1 MAETNMDFT
10 FFDGKENGNLTAT
23 MQYVDP
29 AAVGIFE
36 QIKAKALEVS
46 DDRAYVDIVKADV
59 DSIGIDVT
67 NNASLTAEHVTITG
81 RHKAY
86 VEQAQV
92 DVAND
97 VALAKEAAD
106 GSVALAIM
114 TAGDR
119 TSVTADRLAVDH
131 SVDLVE
137 QAVVV
142 STSHQQE
149 VSQLHQE
156 VVQFHTEVGSD
167 ALASTQAATAV
178 ALDRAVVNSL
188 TNQTVAASGIASESA
203 LTATQQAGLASD
215 AQSIATTKALQ
226 TGDDRFHTQLDRQ
239 AVYDMYGAVNSKHTL
254 VSGLTE
260 TVIDSTESVAQM
272 TDTVA
277 TDKQIVINAK
287 NVTVAAKETAI
298 LKASVATEQAG
309 TAVSA
314 ASTAVDATAAAE
326 AWAEGTEPG
335 GPDTDSAK
343 GWAQSV
349 PLHLSEV
356 VGAIGT
362 LHSAVGQVYGA
373 LPSFKEEIQGQ
384 VDGLEQ
390 SIIPPVAVFEALAT
404 IGQLAKQ
411 INGGQI
417 ALTGGNLADPAL
429 KIGPVGIYSSAQNT
443 LSVAIG
449 GSEIARLTS
458 SGLTVYGTVT
468 ESL

>member
-1 MAETNMDFT
+1 MAETNLDLT
-10 FFDGKENGNLTAT
+10 FYDGQENGHLTVT

-36 QIKAKALEVS
+36 QIKTKALEVS
-46 DDRAYVDIVKADV
+46 ADRVYVGTVKADV
-59 DSIGIDVT
+59 DSAVIDVT
-67 NNASLTAEHVTITG
+67 NTASLTAEHVTITG
-81 RHKAY
+81 QHKAY

-149 VSQLHQE
+149 VSQLHQAVE
-156 VVQFHTEVGSD
+156 QFHVEVGLD

-215 AQSIATTKALQ
+215 AQGIATAKALQ

-239 AVYDMYGAVNSKHTL
+239 AVYDMYAVVNTKQAL
-254 VSGLTE
+254 LSGYTD
-260 TVIDSTESVAQM
+260 TVITSTASVVQM
-272 TDTVA
+272 TDAVAADTQTVIA
-277 TDKQIVINAK
+277 ARDT
-287 NVTVAAKETAI
+287 TVAAKNAAD
-298 LKASVATEQAG
+298 LASVVVTQQAAISTEQS
-309 TAVSA
+309 TLTQTNA
-314 ASTAVDATAAAE
+314 AQASED
-326 AWAEGTEPG
+326 AEGV
-335 GPDTDSAK
+335 
-343 GWAQSV
+343 AQA
-349 PLHLSEV
+349 LV
-356 VGAIGT
+356 VAES
-362 LHSAVGQVYGA
+362 L
-373 LPSFKEEIQGQ
+373 
-384 VDGLEQ
+384 VDGY
-390 SIIPPVAVFEALAT
+390 ANFDEAMAFMAITRAT
-404 IGQLAKQ
+404 TNLYMTRTFIK
-411 INGGQI
+411 INE
-417 ALTGGNLADPAL
+417 A
-429 KIGPVGIYSSAQNT
+429 T
-443 LSVAIG
+443 L
-449 GSEIARLTS
+449 
-458 SGLTVYGTVT
+458 
-468 ESL
+468 

>member
-1 MAETNMDFT
+1 MAETNLDLT
-10 FFDGKENGNLTAT
+10 FYDGQENGHLTVT

-36 QIKAKALEVS
+36 QIKTKALEVS
-46 DDRAYVDIVKADV
+46 ADRVYVGTVKADV
-59 DSIGIDVT
+59 DSAVIDVT
-67 NNASLTAEHVTITG
+67 NTASLTAEHVTITG
-81 RHKAY
+81 QHKAY

-149 VSQLHQE
+149 VSQLHQAVE
-156 VVQFHTEVGSD
+156 QFHVEVGLD

-178 ALDRAVVNSL
+178 ALDRAEVNSL
-188 TNQTVAASGIASESA
+188 TNQTVAASDIASESA

-215 AQSIATTKALQ
+215 AQDIATAKALQ
-226 TGDDRFHTQLDRQ
+226 TGDDRFYTQLDRQ
-239 AVYDMYGAVNSKHTL
+239 AVYGMYGAVNSKHTL

-277 TDKQIVINAK
+277 TDKQVVINAK

-298 LKASVATEQAG
+298 LKASVATDQAG
-309 TAVSA
+309 IATEQSTLTQTNA
-314 ASTAVDATAAAE
+314 AQATSDANSVAE
-326 AWAEGTEPG
+326 AFIDA
-335 GPDTDSAK
+335 
-343 GWAQSV
+343 
-349 PLHLSEV
+349 
-356 VGAIGT
+356 
-362 LHSAVGQVYGA
+362 
-373 LPSFKEEIQGQ
+373 
-384 VDGLEQ
+384 
-390 SIIPPVAVFEALAT
+390 EALVTGYAPFDESMTLMAITRAT
-404 IGQLAKQ
+404 TNIHMTRTFIK
-411 INGGQI
+411 INE
-417 ALTGGNLADPAL
+417 ALL
-429 KIGPVGIYSSAQNT
+429 
-443 LSVAIG
+443 
-449 GSEIARLTS
+449 
-458 SGLTVYGTVT
+458 
-468 ESL
+468 